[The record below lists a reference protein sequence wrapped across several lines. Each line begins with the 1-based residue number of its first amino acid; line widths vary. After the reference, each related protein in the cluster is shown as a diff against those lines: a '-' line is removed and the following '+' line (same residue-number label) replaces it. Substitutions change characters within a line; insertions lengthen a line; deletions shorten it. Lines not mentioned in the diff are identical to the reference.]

1 MADISVELRKY
12 QELIVTQAK
21 ERNTIAFLPTGTGK
35 TLIACYLIRHRIEGV
50 RIARENGSEWGKI
63 IVFIAPT
70 RALLH
75 QQIEYIQKHVFPIK
89 ALEFHSESAFE
100 NKPIDK
106 WDRKEWKHFIQRFEL
121 FGLTPDTLKRLIEKS
136 IIPVDVIDLIIFD
149 ECHHVIGNSAMAK
162 LCDVI
167 NSHPNCKP
175 LIFGMTASPV
185 QSKQAKSQ
193 PNLEEFITNLEQR
206 LHANFFYPTEEL
218 ISSLQYFVKKPKVFL
233 VEYKETFPTTH
244 EIYFL
249 PLLERIEKSLK
260 LKEILTQEEQL
271 KYDLK
276 YYHLNYFQSILTACQ
291 VSSWKEVEEEG
302 EVTEQNFRMVSQ
314 NYMSLMKEA
323 IHQTIEI
330 IKSSGIYCGL
340 VALSSLMKSKM
351 VRGYNAIELN
361 PAFEA
366 SKPRTKT
373 SVKSNEEFTKFI
385 LNSLSQSSQSHEL
398 IHNSISIDSLKMK
411 TQDLLNYLKGNK
423 RKLMSL
429 LNQSRCLFISF
440 MELLYVVG
448 IFIGKTECEMTANK
462 LRTVLS
468 TADEHNEVSGDVTVV
483 IDEMKIKMEITS
495 ILTVVVQILESA
507 YNRVPFSSL
516 VTVLETFD
524 YENKEY
530 FTAISLVCTEFI
542 QAISLDSISEKFYM
556 NCGNENEDIS
566 KLLIENLASR
576 TKKPVN
582 FLHFTPKLDS
592 LLDTLAATTLLT
604 DFPSYKTK
612 NQTSYNLSHILD
624 NTQLE
629 MVNVKNEDFYEEV
642 RESFLSTQNN
652 LSVTPPSTSSD
663 SLCSIG
669 AILVFCS
676 MRMVSV
682 GLNALIMD
690 LTKRWPDYLHRKRL
704 ELLESI
710 GAERSIS
717 AVDLS
722 TDFPVSGCS
731 FPLKSDFLVGSS
743 SISQQN
749 TVLKK
754 LKEGRLNLLFTT
766 DVAQEGLDITQC
778 NLVLNYDGP
787 KTLIGFIQRRGR
799 ARSKS
804 SLLIHYVKSLN
815 KKFYDQETK
824 DIFAFIQQ
832 EIDTNNTLQCMYN
845 EIFSESLAELAEKS
859 LEERFYIPSTGV
871 SVDYVTGKLLLESYC
886 NSLLLSFWSILIK
899 NLPVH
904 LKSNNN
910 FQEKFLL
917 NSSCNHDANFT
928 NYMINFPRYF
938 FEKRTNGSFLA
949 ILIVPDIVKHL
960 FPDCPNTF
968 MTETPFKKRAKG
980 LVALKAIEFLY
991 HKGEFDDYLQF
1002 KHLDQKKI
1010 VLFYKKMQQQRESLD
1025 LASTTTDNQAGDKNN
1040 RTTEYAMQ
1048 RLVKSIFRELDGDN
1062 TGNTKQEDG
1071 LRHPLLLKL
1080 HPSQLDLQ
1088 DYEPISIVPMKKQ
1101 SNVFEDILVRIL
1113 VKTVCDFVVRD
1124 FKDLARR
1131 ERNNY
1136 QRISSIRLFSSSTNA
1151 NDRAL
1156 KDNDNSLQSSVTL
1169 VVNDSLSSFSIS
1181 KELEKKQEILLNNS
1195 SEEKNEQDGRMEIC
1209 ETSVSE
1215 KENGEN
1221 SLETEEETIALYLYC
1236 LKVKGKSQYYQRIN
1250 NSKLLTQLESIEK
1263 MCFAFHFPIS
1273 LNILLSKVQNL
1284 FPFYLKCFTNNL
1296 DHQDSFQIYYL
1307 GIKKFTLR
1315 ELSCVQLFHKSI
1327 FCLQPF
1333 YLEPVRDI
1341 YNAGADIQ
1349 QQNGSRGEEAMMVD
1363 EVVERRRLVKN
1374 MNEANEEKI
1383 HYFPVKN
1390 YLPLD
1395 ELLQKEF
1402 EYTNFYSRYSFS
1414 GKRPNSTKNNVSE
1427 IDNKLLYDFDQ
1438 WKSISDGSC
1447 YFAFSLPSIP
1457 ENMYPLVDEILP
1469 LRDGM
1474 SLEQLPIHSILQE
1487 ITFPSL
1493 LQSAKEAIL
1502 MINNLLI
1509 IQRHNFYNL
1518 STSYCYP
1525 EQSAESLINMVGT
1538 TTGKNLV
1545 CLETSEILSFRNRKD
1560 DDNNSNK
1567 KKLTDPLRASSSRK
1581 RKNGKDDSLTYAS
1594 YFSNKSPEIE
1604 KLVTSLLA
1612 SDLQQPLIKGYP
1624 LSGKFTLFNTLITL
1638 DYLTTTTEKGNVVPI
1653 ASTAVRNS
1661 SASEGSELFLL
1672 PQLIQPIG
1680 NLIYFHM
1687 IFLLPSISFRLQS
1700 VFLANELY
1708 EDVFIPIYGKLS
1720 TPEFTPALPSL
1731 SSREEDVV
1739 SGGNFDNLMTEELN
1753 GRAAQEETEISKS
1766 LPIEF
1771 DLPNK
1776 VYSQNKTLEDKL
1788 LPNRGNN
1795 FTTLTSFQ
1803 SPIINIMDIL
1813 EAMSPR
1819 RVLES
1824 INSERMELLGDSFL
1838 KYATTMMTFLDSP
1851 SITEGM
1857 MTTARKKLIS
1867 NYYLKD
1873 IALFH
1878 KLPHYL
1884 RILPLSKGNE
1894 EILHFPPGHDSLPSI
1909 FQQVTELIS
1918 IYPWNEENL
1927 QERKNK
1933 FGEIITPNTNSH
1945 NFEGDSTAEQ
1955 QFTFVKEAFRQSKTL
1970 SARSMGQWCSTL
1982 RNANIFLPFFV
1993 WNSRIKSLQNENKS
2007 HNNHEPEAE
2016 LIMDESILKSNSPQY
2031 QTASVNSKSLA
2042 DLMESLIAVTV
2053 LQEHHEDFG
2062 YLFLMALNILPKKEM
2077 IPYRRLS
2084 LTGELII
2091 ADHSYRDY
2099 VVHSFQSINTS
2110 LAMNSLAN
2118 STAST
2123 ATIGANSSSYQSSL
2137 YFSQETVS
2145 IIEKKIGYT
2154 FRCKELL
2161 MTALIHQSKNNK
2173 MNYQRLE
2180 FLGDAVLD
2188 YLMIRYLYN
2197 VSLDNAKDQM
2207 KKEIWDEGQLTR
2219 LKLFFTTNEIL
2230 TEVTRSLDFYLF
2242 LSYENF
2248 DLSMKIMKIFEEES
2262 KKLKE
2267 KTRKDL
2273 ISVSDEEEQGKEIEG
2288 KIGVETDFF
2297 GADAI
2302 FSNKKASRK
2311 QGQYQGGQVGKND
2324 DVAEDEDNEKNSI
2337 DSQIDE
2343 IVANSFKQ
2351 LKRLNMMEVIT
2362 KVIEQRKSHQQQQK
2376 TMKAREEEQLKEL
2389 KKNSNKVNPPDEA
2402 VSINA
2407 EVEFKN
2413 GIPVIPDPSSLF
2425 LSAAAIASSGG
2436 NSSLFTVA
2444 TANIQSYKFL
2454 ADIFES
2460 ILGAVFVDSSYN
2472 LETAKELLRNLGFFD
2487 LSKEQLQHLLDI
2499 SSTMT

>member
-106 WDRKEWKHFIQRFEL
+106 WDRKEWKYFIQRFEV

-136 IIPVDVIDLIIFD
+136 IIPVDVIDLIMFD

-193 PNLEEFITNLEQR
+193 LNLEEFITNLEQR

-218 ISSLQYFVKKPKVFL
+218 ISSLQYFVKKPKLFL
-233 VEYKETFPTTH
+233 IEYKETFPTTH

-276 YYHLNYFQSILTACQ
+276 YYHLNYFQSILNACQ
-291 VSSWKEVEEEG
+291 VSSWKEVEEDG
-302 EVTEQNFRMVSQ
+302 EVSEQNFRMVSQ

-340 VALSSLMKSKM
+340 IALSSLMKSKM
-351 VRGYNAIELN
+351 VRGYSAIELN

-398 IHNSISIDSLKMK
+398 LHNSISIDSLKTK

-448 IFIGKTECEMTANK
+448 IFIGKKECEMTANK

-468 TADEHNEVSGDVTVV
+468 TAHENNEVSGDVTVV
-483 IDEMKIKMEITS
+483 IDEMKIKMEITT
-495 ILTVVVQILESA
+495 ILTVVVQILEAA
-507 YNRVPFSSL
+507 YNRVPFNSL
-516 VTVLETFD
+516 LTVLETFD

-530 FTAISLVCTEFI
+530 FTAISLVCTEFV
-542 QAISLDSISEKFYM
+542 QSISLDSISEKFFM

-566 KLLIENLASR
+566 KFLNENLTSR

-582 FLHFTPKLDS
+582 FLHFTLKLDS

-604 DFPSYKTK
+604 EFPSYKTT
-612 NQTSYNLSHILD
+612 NQTSYNLSHVLA
-624 NTQLE
+624 NSQLE
-629 MVNVKNEDFYEEV
+629 MVNVKNEDFNEEV
-642 RESFLSTQNN
+642 RESFLSTQHN
-652 LSVTPPSTSSD
+652 LFVTPPNTSSE

-676 MRMVSV
+676 MRMVAV
-682 GLNALIMD
+682 GLNALILD
-690 LTKRWPDYLHRKRL
+690 LTKRWPDYLHRKRQEHL
-704 ELLESI
+704 EII
-710 GAERSIS
+710 GAERSIR
-717 AVDLS
+717 AADLS
-722 TDFPVSGCS
+722 TDFPVSYCS

-778 NLVLNYDGP
+778 NLILNYDGP

-832 EIDTNNTLQCMYN
+832 EVDTNNTLQCMYN
-845 EIFSESLAELAEKS
+845 EVFTESLAELAEKS
-859 LEERFYIPSTGV
+859 LDERFYIPSTGV

-938 FEKRTNGSFLA
+938 FEKRSNGSYLA

-991 HKGEFDDYLQF
+991 RKGEFDDYLQF

-1010 VLFYKKMQQQRESLD
+1010 VLFYKKMQQQQRESLD
-1025 LASTTTDNQAGDKNN
+1025 LSSTTTDNQPGDKNN
-1040 RTTEYAMQ
+1040 RTVEYAMQ

-1080 HPSQLDLQ
+1080 HPSRLDLQ
-1088 DYEPISIVPMKKQ
+1088 DYEPFSIVPMKKQ
-1101 SNVFEDILVRIL
+1101 SNVFEDILVKIV

-1124 FKDLARR
+1124 FKHLALP
-1131 ERNNY
+1131 ERNEY
-1136 QRISSIRLFSSSTNA
+1136 KRISSIRLFSSFTNS
-1151 NDRAL
+1151 NDRSL
-1156 KDNDNSLQSSVTL
+1156 KDNENSLQSSVTL

-1195 SEEKNEQDGRMEIC
+1195 SEEKNEQDEQMEIC
-1209 ETSVSE
+1209 EVTSMNE
-1215 KENGEN
+1215 KEIETN
-1221 SLETEEETIALYLYC
+1221 SLETDEETISLYLYC

-1315 ELSCVQLFHKSI
+1315 ELSCIQLFHKSI

-1333 YLEPVRDI
+1333 YLEPVREKFKTDPDTQKQT
-1341 YNAGADIQ
+1341 GCFE
-1349 QQNGSRGEEAMMVD
+1349 EEATKMD
-1363 EVVERRRLVKN
+1363 EVVERRHLVKN
-1374 MNEANEEKI
+1374 LNEANEEKI

-1395 ELLQKEF
+1395 ELLQNEF

-1414 GKRPNSTKNNVSE
+1414 EKRPNSTKNNVSE
-1427 IDNKLLYDFDQ
+1427 IDNKLLYDFEQ

-1457 ENMYPLVDEILP
+1457 ENMYPLGDEM
-1469 LRDGM
+1469 RNGM
-1474 SLEQLPIHSILQE
+1474 FLEQLPSHSTLQE
-1487 ITFPSL
+1487 ITFPYL
-1493 LQSAKEAIL
+1493 LQSAKESIL

-1525 EQSAESLINMVGT
+1525 EQNAESLINMVGT

-1560 DDNNSNK
+1560 DGINSNK
-1567 KKLTDPLRASSSRK
+1567 KKLSDPLRSSSSRK
-1581 RKNGKDDSLTYAS
+1581 RKNGKDDSLTYAV

-1708 EDVFIPIYGKLS
+1708 EDVFIPIYGKLC
-1720 TPEFTPALPSL
+1720 TPEFTPALPSH
-1731 SSREEDVV
+1731 SNREEEVV

-1753 GRAAQEETEISKS
+1753 GTAAQEETEISKS
-1766 LPIEF
+1766 LPMEF
-1771 DLPNK
+1771 DVPSK
-1776 VYSQNKTLEDKL
+1776 VYSQNKTLDDRL
-1788 LPNRGNN
+1788 LPKNN
-1795 FTTLTSFQ
+1795 ITSFRF
-1803 SPIINIMDIL
+1803 PIISIMDIL

-1851 SITEGM
+1851 SVSEGM
-1857 MTTARKKLIS
+1857 MTITRRKLIS

-1894 EILHFPPGHDSLPSI
+1894 EILHFPPGHGSLPSI
-1909 FQQVTELIS
+1909 FQQVAELIS

-1933 FGEIITPNTNSH
+1933 FGEIITPNTNS
-1945 NFEGDSTAEQ
+1945 NNIDGTAEQ

-1970 SARSMGQWCSTL
+1970 SARSTGQWCTTL
-1982 RNANIFLPFFV
+1982 RNTNIFLPFFV
-1993 WNSRIKSLQNENKS
+1993 WNSRIQSLQNDTKG
-2007 HNNHEPEAE
+2007 HNNHEAEAE
-2016 LIMDESILKSNSPQY
+2016 LIMDDDILKSNAPQY
-2031 QTASVNSKSLA
+2031 QTTSVNSKSLA
-2042 DLMESLIAVTV
+2042 DLMESLIAVNV

-2062 YLFLMALNILPKKEM
+2062 YLFLMALNILPTKEM

-2084 LTGELII
+2084 LSGELII
-2091 ADHSYRDY
+2091 ADNSYRDY
-2099 VVHSFQSINTS
+2099 VVNSFQSINTS

-2123 ATIGANSSSYQSSL
+2123 STVTNSSSYQSSL

-2145 IIEKKIGYT
+2145 IIERKIGYT
-2154 FRCKELL
+2154 FQCKELL

-2230 TEVTRSLDFYLF
+2230 IEVTRSLDFYLF

-2248 DLSMKIMKIFEEES
+2248 DLSVKIMKIFEEES

-2267 KTRKDL
+2267 NTRKEL
-2273 ISVSDEEEQGKEIEG
+2273 ISSAHDDEEEQAKEVEG
-2288 KIGVETDFF
+2288 KTGVETDFF

-2302 FSNKKASRK
+2302 FSNKKALRK
-2311 QGQYQGGQVGKND
+2311 RGQYQGGQVGKD
-2324 DVAEDEDNEKNSI
+2324 DEVPEEENETNSI
-2337 DSQIDE
+2337 DGQINE

-2351 LKRLNMMEVIT
+2351 PKKLNMMEVIMR
-2362 KVIEQRKSHQQQQK
+2362 VIEQRKSHQQQQK
-2376 TMKAREEEQLKEL
+2376 TMKAREEEQQKEL
-2389 KKNSNKVNPPDEA
+2389 KKNSNLVNPPDEA

-2407 EVEFKN
+2407 DVEFKN
-2413 GIPVIPDPSSLF
+2413 GIPVIPDPSSLI
-2425 LSAAAIASSGG
+2425 LSAAAAVSSSGS
-2436 NSSLFTVA
+2436 NSSLFTMA

-2472 LETAKELLRNLGFFD
+2472 LETAKAVLRNLGFFD